1 MTDLKVTLRTPH
13 EKQRLFIESHAKRK
27 IVRAGRRS
35 GKTVGVAG
43 LAVRTFLDG
52 KRVLYGV
59 PTEEQVTR
67 FWFEVKRALDEPLR
81 AGILYKNET
90 EHVIELS
97 GTLQRIKAK
106 TAYNA
111 DTLRGDFADLLIL
124 DEYQLM
130 DENAWELVGAPM
142 MLDTDGDAIFIY
154 TPPSVRSAS
163 VSKARDKMHAAKLYK
178 AHEHDDTGRWQCF
191 TFTSHD
197 NPHLN
202 KTALSEIVKDM
213 TNRSYRQEI
222 LAEDLSDNPSA
233 LWNRETLDALRVT
246 QAPELMRVVV
256 ALDPSA
262 TGGAESDEAGIV
274 AAGIDGNRHG
284 YLLEDASLR
293 GSPSEWAS
301 AAVALYNKYHASA
314 LVAESNQGGEMVR
327 LTINTIKGAP
337 PVKLIHA
344 SLGKSARAE
353 PVAALYAPLDDTGKS
368 LPGRVHHIGP
378 FAALEDE
385 MCNWTPGDKS
395 PNRID
400 AMVYALTDLMIGAQT
415 WVRKPQGAR

>member
-1 MTDLKVTLRTPH
+1 MTNLTVTLRNPH
-13 EKQRLFIESHAKRK
+13 EQQRAFIESHAKRK
-27 IVRAGRRS
+27 IIRAGRRS
-35 GKTVGVAG
+35 GKTVGIAV
-43 LAVRTFLDG
+43 LAVRAFLEG

-59 PTEEQVTR
+59 PTEEQVNR

-81 AGILYKNET
+81 ANVLYKNET
-90 EHVIELS
+90 EHVIELA

-124 DEYQLM
+124 DEFQLM
-130 DENAWELVGAPM
+130 NEDAWELVGAPM
-142 MLDTDGDAIFIY
+142 MLDTNGDAVFIY
-154 TPPSVRSAS
+154 TPPSARSAS
-163 VSKARDKMHAAKLYK
+163 ISKAHDKMHAAKFYK

-197 NPHLN
+197 NPHLS
-202 KTALSEIVKDM
+202 KEALTEIVKDM
-213 TNRSYRQEI
+213 TDRSYRQEI
-222 LAEDLSDNPSA
+222 MAQDLADNPSA

-246 QAPELMRVVV
+246 QMPELTRIVV
-256 ALDPSA
+256 ALDPS
-262 TGGAESDEAGIV
+262 TTSNVGSDEAGIV
-274 AAGIDGNRHG
+274 AAGIDSNRHG
-284 YLLEDASLR
+284 YVLEDASLR

-301 AAVALYNKYHASA
+301 ASVALYNKYHASA

-327 LTINTIKGAP
+327 LTISTIKGAP
-337 PVKLIHA
+337 QVRLIHA
-344 SLGKSARAE
+344 QDGKSARAE
-353 PVAALYAPLDDTGKS
+353 PVAALYKPLDTNGRA
-368 LPGRVHHIGP
+368 LPGRVHHIGT

-415 WVRKPQGAR
+415 WVRKPTGAK